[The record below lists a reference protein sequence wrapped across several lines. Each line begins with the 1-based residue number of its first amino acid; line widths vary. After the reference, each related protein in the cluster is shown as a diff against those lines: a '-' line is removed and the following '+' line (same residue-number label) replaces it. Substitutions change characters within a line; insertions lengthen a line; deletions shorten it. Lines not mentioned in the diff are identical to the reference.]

1 VHDEERGLVVD
12 SFREML
18 QLESKTA
25 RRQALRLMHALEREA
40 LAIFKVARRLEDPD
54 VTPKDYDK
62 LRAHHARSA
71 IVDRLRENF
80 TEKHGALVH
89 LDDLYERI
97 GLLSKHWYRLGGMI
111 LDRVEAL
118 RVKLAVQKWRL
129 GKIRRRPGGRAPSVV
144 WDFLVTEQTQPGL
157 ADEEVMKSLV
167 RVGHIADQE
176 INKLLLQENIK
187 KHRQRRKARL
197 NVRIALRFLRYRV
210 GGWQP
215 LADALRIKADTIGK
229 VLRGGRDAT
238 AKLAYSVARLTDV
251 SIDDPR

>member
-1 VHDEERGLVVD
+1 VTRKRKKRAAARAKRRREPVELEQPVEPPTPAEEWSEVVD

-25 RRQALRLMHALEREA
+25 RRQALRLMRALEGEA
-40 LAIFKVARRLEDPD
+40 LAIFKVARRLEDPA

-71 IVDRLRENF
+71 IVDRLRQGF
-80 TEKHGALVH
+80 AEKHVALAH

-97 GLLSKHWYRLGGMI
+97 GLLSKHWYRQGGTI

-118 RVKLAVQKWRL
+118 RVNLALYEWRL
-129 GKIRRRPGGRAPSVV
+129 KTIRRHSGGRAPSVA
-144 WDFLVTEQTQPGL
+144 WDFLVAEQAQRGL
-157 ADEEVMKSLV
+157 SDEEVMKSLV

-176 INKLLLQENIK
+176 INRLLLQENIK

-197 NVRIALRFLRYRV
+197 NE
-210 GGWQP
+210 
-215 LADALRIKADTIGK
+215 
-229 VLRGGRDAT
+229 RDRT
-238 AKLAYSVARLTDV
+238 
-251 SIDDPR
+251 